1 MRWRQ
6 WAGVGLIVLSI
17 AAMFL
22 WETQLREKLVFRRAA
37 VCAADIPAG
46 EVFSKD
52 MVKIVRITPESA
64 VCGVEEADAAEYI
77 GLKTAV
83 PLRENQ
89 QLLPE
94 YFSAE
99 APAAEGTASFVI
111 DSSWIC
117 SQSSLDEVGDTV
129 SLRLV
134 ESGEYLGSYKI
145 SALPGPKSSLEL
157 CAGFEDYML
166 IRSAAEENG
175 PGSIIVINTKAR

>member
-1 MRWRQ
+1 MKWRQ
-6 WAGVGLIVLSI
+6 WAGIGLVVLSV

-46 EVFSKD
+46 EVFTQD
-52 MVKIVRITPESA
+52 MVKLVRITPESEVSGA
-64 VCGVEEADAAEYI
+64 SDADISEFL

-83 PLRENQ
+83 PLHENQ

-99 APAAEGTASFVI
+99 GPVREGTASFVI
-111 DSSWIC
+111 DGSWIC

-129 SLRLV
+129 RLCLV
-134 ESGEYLGSYKI
+134 GTGEYLGSYRI
-145 SALPGPKSSLEL
+145 TALRGAKGSLEL
-157 CAGFEDYML
+157 AASFEDYLL
-166 IRSAAEENG
+166 IRGAAEENE
-175 PGSIIVINTKAR
+175 PGSIIVINTKCR

>member
-64 VCGVEEADAAEYI
+64 VYGVEEADAAEYI
-77 GLKTAV
+77 GLKTVV

-94 YFSAE
+94 YFS
-99 APAAEGTASFVI
+99 V
-111 DSSWIC
+111 
-117 SQSSLDEVGDTV
+117 
-129 SLRLV
+129 
-134 ESGEYLGSYKI
+134 
-145 SALPGPKSSLEL
+145 
-157 CAGFEDYML
+157 
-166 IRSAAEENG
+166 
-175 PGSIIVINTKAR
+175 